1 MKISRDKT
9 NHISSLIIRDFEKRE
24 EIDYKVEL
32 NEVRLAITRVMTEEL
47 MQDDKADAEA
57 RKLLDSQSSRN
68 LREGTPEWDILYQKY
83 YEDYMKKHG
92 F

>member
-9 NHISSLIIRDFEKRE
+9 NHISSLIIRDFEKRD

-32 NEVRLAITRVMTEEL
+32 NEIRLAITQVMTEEL

-57 RKLLDSQSSRN
+57 RKMLDSQTSRN